1 MDFFKKGLFKMNI
14 KLKKFVIYSILVI
27 IMIGISKIATNY
39 YVVHTH
45 IEPLSKNASLLTL
58 LFMFFILLGSI
69 MTSVVQLVIGNIK

>member
-69 MTSVVQLVIGNIK
+69 MTSVVQLVIGNKK